1 MIVAL
6 DQGAVDVTQ
15 TATPYLIQA
24 VLRGSD
30 AIGIASETANPIY
43 SLIVKPEIASFA
55 DLKGKLL
62 GLSLPV
68 DTISI
73 SMRKLLALKGLGE
86 ADYRVK
92 ELVGT
97 PVRFEC
103 LRRGEC
109 DGVPLGQPDDLIA
122 LTQGYRRLGMSTE
135 AVSAFQFQLLAVKR
149 SWAAANN
156 DALVRFVRAI
166 ASSFRFIRDPAN
178 RDEVVK
184 AMVAVTG
191 SSEDIARQTLALYF
205 EPDRGVMPKQGEIN
219 IAGLAQVIA
228 FMGDGGM
235 LAQPLPRPE
244 RFIDLQ
250 YLKAAGVGVGQLL
263 FGCFRGVPQRVH
275 LGQRRILRPLALRR
289 QRLLDRAKAPREF
302 LVGGAQR
309 RLRIGI
315 EMAGEIDHGEQQV
328 ADLGRGLAAVAAAIS
343 ASISSHSSRILAST
357 ASGSFQSK
365 PTLPALACS
374 FSARV
379 RAVIATGTP
388 ASAPVS
394 SGLPPRAA
402 RSAFSSALMRSH
414 SPSTSSGDRPRASP
428 NTCGC
433 RRSSFSV
440 MASTTPPKSNAP
452 CSCAMRAW
460 NTTWSRRSPSSS
472 RRSARSPRSIASAT
486 S

>member
-1 MIVAL
+1 MRARIVAALTAMAWICALGSAQAETLTLRFGQIPSTVRGTSSVYLHIAERKGFFAREDIKLERISIPGGTDKMIVAL

-15 TATPYLIQA
+15 TATPYMIQA

-43 SLIVKPEIASFA
+43 SLIVKPEIAGFA

-103 LRRGEC
+103 LKRGEC

-149 SWAAANN
+149 SWAAANK
-156 DALVRFVRAI
+156 DAVVRFVRAV

-178 RDEVVK
+178 RDEVVN

-205 EPDRGVMPKQGEIN
+205 EPDRGVLPKQGEIN
-219 IAGLAQVIA
+219 IDGLAQVIV

-250 YLKAAGVGVGQLL
+250 YLKAAGV
-263 FGCFRGVPQRVH
+263 
-275 LGQRRILRPLALRR
+275 
-289 QRLLDRAKAPREF
+289 E
-302 LVGGAQR
+302 
-309 RLRIGI
+309 
-315 EMAGEIDHGEQQV
+315 
-328 ADLGRGLAAVAAAIS
+328 
-343 ASISSHSSRILAST
+343 
-357 ASGSFQSK
+357 
-365 PTLPALACS
+365 
-374 FSARV
+374 
-379 RAVIATGTP
+379 
-388 ASAPVS
+388 
-394 SGLPPRAA
+394 
-402 RSAFSSALMRSH
+402 
-414 SPSTSSGDRPRASP
+414 
-428 NTCGC
+428 
-433 RRSSFSV
+433 
-440 MASTTPPKSNAP
+440 
-452 CSCAMRAW
+452 
-460 NTTWSRRSPSSS
+460 
-472 RRSARSPRSIASAT
+472 
-486 S
+486 